1 MPQDRPGQSQGAFIP
16 ADLRPT
22 VGPDVER
29 SAPLEPGASP
39 DEIQQRLGEALSD
52 AERTYLGLQDASLPS
67 EGWQSVFLRSPEVN
81 STVLDREAVGI
92 PTAEDVLGVVQ
103 LRAREPARRRH
114 RPLGQRRGALI
125 VRDDLEVVPDRYLEK
140 EFPHQAPGEMSP
152 LWQTSSVRKD

>member
-1 MPQDRPGQSQGAFIP
+1 MPQDTPGQSQGAFIP

-81 STVLDREAVGI
+81 STVLDREAVVLNLESGVYYTLNPVGTTVWELFDGERPLEAI
-92 PTAEDVLGVVQ
+92 LAVLRERFDVSEPVARRDVAALADQ
-103 LRAREPARRRH
+103 LRQEGLITERR
-114 RPLGQRRGALI
+114 
-125 VRDDLEVVPDRYLEK
+125 
-140 EFPHQAPGEMSP
+140 
-152 LWQTSSVRKD
+152 

>member
-81 STVLDREAVGI
+81 STVLDREAVVLNLESGVYYTLNPVGTTVWELFDGERPLEAI
-92 PTAEDVLGVVQ
+92 LAVLRERFDVSEPVARRDVAALADQ
-103 LRAREPARRRH
+103 LRQEGLITERR
-114 RPLGQRRGALI
+114 
-125 VRDDLEVVPDRYLEK
+125 
-140 EFPHQAPGEMSP
+140 
-152 LWQTSSVRKD
+152 